1 MEEKSKEFSAMGM
14 SGMILG
20 IISIISC
27 LFYYI
32 SIPTAIIAIVFGAKS
47 IKKMRSGM
55 GKAGLVTGIIGLCL
69 CLFIYISMVIIL
81 MISNYYYY

>member
-20 IISIISC
+20 IISIITC

-32 SIPTAIIAIVFGAKS
+32 SIPTSIIAIVFGAKS